1 MSFGGFVA
9 RHTRSIVLIMVA
21 LTFAGVIAAFSMPIG
36 LFPETAFPRIL
47 VNLGAGSRPAS
58 QTALLVTRPAEMA
71 VRSVPGVLGV
81 RSSTT
86 RGSAQLAI
94 NFDWGTDMIASTLQV
109 ESAIAQILPSLPAG
123 TTYSTSRMTPTVY
136 PIISYALLSDHLSP
150 VALQDLALY
159 QIAPLLASI
168 PGLART
174 DVQGGQ
180 TREIEVLAD
189 PHRLATYGIGMTELA
204 QAVSAGNQLQAVGR
218 LQDNHK
224 LFLVVADRSLSAAA
238 GIGDIVLRSNPTG
251 IVRVRDVATVRDG
264 VVPQWVE
271 VSEDGQPAVLFN
283 VYQQPSGNTVEIAAA
298 VRAKLAAFKLP
309 QGVSLKAWYDQSELV
324 LQSAG
329 SVRDAVLIGLA
340 LSGIV
345 IFAFLRSWRAALIAL
360 LIVPATLSVTVLL
373 LSLLGLS
380 LNIMTLGGIAAVVGL
395 LIDDVITMVEHL
407 ARRAGARG
415 EDGRAAGIDAV
426 LPATREFIKPQTG
439 SSLATV
445 IVFVPLSLLTG
456 VTGAFS
462 KALSVTMA
470 VSLVVSYLMTILL
483 VPVVMRRLVNFDRWT
498 DPGVAGKTW
507 LDRRHG
513 WLLDRLISRPALLA
527 IALVPL
533 LALGVIAYRQVP
545 TGFLPQVDQGG
556 FAMDYYAK
564 PGTSLA
570 ETNREAAEIDAW
582 LHANPQV
589 ETFSRRLGTTLG
601 NDITEA
607 YHGDYFVRM
616 KPKHTLSTP
625 DMITAALAWVDDN
638 VPGLVVEAS
647 QLMEDRIG
655 DLTSVPQPIEIKL
668 YGADQAVLMPVAAKV
683 AAKIGK
689 VPGVLEVR
697 SGIVLAG
704 DSLDLKIDPLR
715 AAVEGLTPGDVTQA
729 VDTALTGTVATELPL
744 ATKTV
749 GVRVRLDGSRRLRQ
763 TELAKLPIRAPD
775 GHVVPL
781 DRVASI
787 HSVTGEPQISRDNLQ
802 PMIAVT
808 GRIEGRGV
816 SAAIADIT
824 RELDAPGMLGAGI
837 RYELGGLYQQQ
848 QIAFIGLA
856 KVFVAALIAEFIL
869 LLFLYERFW
878 LPAIIITCSLF
889 STVAVFTGLWLSGI
903 ALNITALMGMTM
915 VIGIGTEMAIFYVSE
930 YIELEHQMPARQALR
945 EASRNRLRPITMTTL
960 AAILTLLPLALA
972 LGAGSGIQQPLAIA
986 IVAGLLLQYPL
997 VLLAMPVMIGLTT
1010 KSPSK
1015 MGKYAGSPT

>member
-1 MSFGGFVA
+1 MSFAGFVA
-9 RHTRSIVLIMVA
+9 RHTRSIVLVAAA
-21 LTFAGVIAAFSMPIG
+21 LTLAGVLAGFSLPIG
-36 LFPETAFPRIL
+36 LFPQTSFPRIL
-47 VNLGAGSRPAS
+47 VNLEAGSRPAN

-71 VRSVPGVLGV
+71 VRSVPGVLDV
-81 RSSTT
+81 RSSTS

-94 NFDWGTDMIASTLQV
+94 NFDWGTDMVASTLQV
-109 ESAIAQILPSLPAG
+109 ASAVSQILPSLPPG
-123 TTYSTSRMTPTVY
+123 TIYRTFRMTPTVY
-136 PIISYALLSDHLSP
+136 PIISYALLSDSLSP

-159 QIAPLLASI
+159 QIVPLLASI
-168 PGLART
+168 PGLANT

-180 TREIEVLAD
+180 TEEVEVLAD
-189 PHRLATYGIGMTELA
+189 PHRLASYGIGMTELA
-204 QAVSAGNQLQAVGR
+204 QAISAGNQLQAVGR

-224 LFLVVADRSLSAAA
+224 LFLVVADRSLAAAA
-238 GIGDIVLRSNPTG
+238 GIGDIVLRSNPAG
-251 IVRVRDVATVRDG
+251 IVRVRDVATVQDG

-271 VSEDGQPAVLFN
+271 VSEDGHPAVLFN
-283 VYQQPSGNTVEIAAA
+283 VYQQPSGNTVQIAAA
-298 VRAKLAAFKLP
+298 VRTKLAAFKLP
-309 QGVSLKAWYDQSELV
+309 PGVSLKAWYDQSELV

-329 SVRDAVLIGLA
+329 SVRDAVLIGLV

-345 IFAFLRSWRAALIAL
+345 IFVFLRSWRVTLIAL
-360 LIVPATLSVTVLL
+360 LIVPATLAVTVLL

-380 LNIMTLGGIAAVVGL
+380 FNIMTLGGIAAVVGL

-407 ARRAGARG
+407 ARRAGAHG
-415 EDGRAAGIDAV
+415 EDGRVAGIDAV
-426 LPATREFIKPQTG
+426 LPATREFIQPQTG
-439 SSLATV
+439 SSLATI

-470 VSLVVSYLMTILL
+470 VSLVVSYLMAVLL
-483 VPVVMRRLVNFDRWT
+483 VPVAMRRLVNFDRWA
-498 DPGVAGKTW
+498 DPGAAGGW
-507 LDRRHG
+507 LERSHG
-513 WLLDRLISRPALLA
+513 RLLDRLIRRPALLA
-527 IALVPL
+527 IALLPL
-533 LALGVIAYRQVP
+533 LALGVIAYRRVP

-556 FAMDYYAK
+556 FSMDYYAR

-570 ETNREAAEIDAW
+570 ETGREVAEIDAW
-582 LHANPQV
+582 LHASPQV
-589 ETFSRRLGTTLG
+589 DTFSRRLGTTLG

-616 KPKHTLSTP
+616 KPGHTLSTP
-625 DMITAALAWVDDN
+625 DMITAALDWVGEN
-638 VPGLVVEAS
+638 VPGMDVEAS

-668 YGADQAVLMPVAAKV
+668 YGAEQAALIPVADKV
-683 AAKIGK
+683 AAAIGK
-689 VPGVLEVR
+689 VSGVLEVKN
-697 SGIVLAG
+697 GIVLAG
-704 DSLDLKIDPLR
+704 DSLDLRVDPLR
-715 AAVEGLTPGDVTQA
+715 AAVEGLTPADVTQA
-729 VDTALTGTVATELPL
+729 VDTALTGTVATELPQPI
-744 ATKTV
+744 KTV
-749 GVRVRLDGSRRLRQ
+749 GVRVRLAGSLRLREA
-763 TELAKLPIRAPD
+763 ELARLPIRAPD

-787 HSVTGEPQISRDNLQ
+787 HPVTGEPQISRDNLQ

-816 SAAIADIT
+816 GAAIADIR
-824 RELDAPGMLGAGI
+824 RELDAPGMLGAGV

-848 QIAFIGLA
+848 QIAFVGLA
-856 KVFVAALIAEFIL
+856 KVFAAALIAEFIL

-878 LPAIIITCSLF
+878 LPAIIIACSLF

-930 YIELEHQMPARQALR
+930 YTELEHRMPPRQALR
-945 EASRNRLRPITMTTL
+945 AASLNRLRPITMTTL

-986 IVAGLLLQYPL
+986 IVAGLILQYPL
-997 VLLAMPVMIGLTT
+997 VLLAMPVLIGLTIRT
-1010 KSPSK
+1010 ERQS
-1015 MGKYAGSPT
+1015 